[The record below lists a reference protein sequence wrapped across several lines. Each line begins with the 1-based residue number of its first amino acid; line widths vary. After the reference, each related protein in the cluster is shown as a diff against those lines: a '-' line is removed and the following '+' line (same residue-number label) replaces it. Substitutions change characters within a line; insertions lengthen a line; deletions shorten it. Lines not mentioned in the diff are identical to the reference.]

1 MKKKYYSLIFTLILF
16 LFLVVLLFSCLGYP
30 TKAKLF
36 PLIIIPLSLVLLG
49 IQIFKDI
56 VALKGQG
63 KAKMADQGETPGETS
78 RGFWDAILW
87 IVISLF
93 GSLLLGF
100 VVAFFLLP
108 LVYSKTHKERWSTSI
123 LLSLSC
129 GVIFYIIFGYVF
141 DMRLYEGFFF
151 SLFFH

>member
-1 MKKKYYSLIFTLILF
+1 MKNKYGSLIFTLILF
-16 LFLVVLLFSCLGYP
+16 FSFVVLLFSSLGYP

-36 PLIIIPLSLVLLG
+36 PLIIIPLSLILLG
-49 IQIFKDI
+49 IEIFKDI
-56 VALKGQG
+56 LAIRG
-63 KAKMADQGETPGETS
+63 KREAKKTDQGEASGETV
-78 RGFWDAILW
+78 RRFWDAILW
-87 IVISLF
+87 IVVSLF

-129 GVIFYIIFGYVF
+129 GVIFYIIFVYIF
-141 DMRLYEGFFF
+141 DMRLYEGFLFT
-151 SLFFH
+151 LFFQ